1 MTKPEAEGRI
11 RAIEAALLRFARPRL
26 NPDVIRAAKDWIGN
40 PRRRPIRRFA
50 EVKLKISGHLD
61 EYAEKALDEL
71 KYQFQKH
78 QSA

>member
-1 MTKPEAEGRI
+1 MPSAQRK
-11 RAIEAALLRFARPRL
+11 
-26 NPDVIRAAKDWIGN
+26 IGSGT
-40 PRRRPIRRFA
+40 PGGARRFA